1 MNDLKRKARLVV
13 IVCALL
19 AGPVA
24 AVTAP
29 LTPGTVLSGE
39 QFNILSTRATSSDRT
54 DPSRWDRWQRA
65 FADKI
70 FAMRRV
76 SLTDDQI
83 HTAVVRERLPCV
95 PALRI
100 CTAPILGARLRLA
113 NSCPS

>member
-13 IVCALL
+13 IVCL
-19 AGPVA
+19 ARRPCGCGHRTVDA
-24 AVTAP
+24 WDGGVKRRAV
-29 LTPGTVLSGE
+29 
-39 QFNILSTRATSSDRT
+39 QHIIDTRDFADRT

-83 HTAVVRERLPCV
+83 HTAVVERLPCV